1 MQRDVPGVVRN
12 VFENGSF
19 AVQFGRA
26 EDMVDESQEDEDV
39 DGSEM
44 YGEEVDDE
52 SGESGGEGEGEVET
66 APKRRRR
73 RGARPGGPGR
83 PAPGL
88 HRYRAGELNDRIA
101 LSYALTVHKAQGSEY
116 PIVVL
121 PLVAGNGMSFLQRT
135 LVYTAMSRA
144 KHLLVVVSSPP
155 VLEHAISNTAVQRRL
170 TYLGTRVAKR
180 LEGGR

>member
-1 MQRDVPGVVRN
+1 MVRK

-26 EDMVDESQEDEDV
+26 EDMVDKSQEGTES

-44 YGEEVDDE
+44 YGEEDDDE
-52 SGESGGEGEGEVET
+52 SDENGEEGEGEGEGEVEM
-66 APKRRRR
+66 APKRRRRR

-155 VLEHAISNTAVQRRL
+155 VLEHAISNAAVQRRL
-170 TYLGTRVAKR
+170 TYLGTRVARR
-180 LEGGR
+180 LEREH